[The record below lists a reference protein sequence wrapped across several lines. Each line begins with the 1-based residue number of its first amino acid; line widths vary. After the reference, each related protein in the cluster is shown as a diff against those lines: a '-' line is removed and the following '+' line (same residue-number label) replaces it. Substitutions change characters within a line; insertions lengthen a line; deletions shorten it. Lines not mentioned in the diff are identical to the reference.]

1 MAGSDAPLLRL
12 PPELLVH
19 VVALLPGRCLPAVA
33 ASCRA
38 LRRVALTDS
47 VWRRRCEEEYG
58 VQEDLH
64 AMEATGMAFR
74 DLYIKRV
81 NPRVKSGKY
90 MKLLPEYENMAYR
103 DVYVHLLHP
112 YRHILG
118 LWQPLIG
125 PYGGLLNVVVD
136 GLFIFGWMYLPPHD
150 PCVRDP
156 MRRKPLFRVHL
167 WERHRTEVECMYGHS
182 GPHRGHIRKG
192 NGSEH
197 GLPNE
202 KVHKKDEF
210 STKCIQTDFH
220 RMSGGRQEEFRTW
233 LQDEWGKTLE
243 EIFIEHTQ
251 ELILMKFIYTSQY
264 DNCLTYKRIFLP
276 PERPDS
282 PLPPGLFKGAYGS
295 HGLEIVML
303 SVCGRRAR
311 VTKITGDPNVPAGQ
325 LTLDVDLSLPLALSS
340 LEQQSNMEELSRIV
354 NSIWERE
361 REREAA
367 AGERRP
373 AAGRG
378 EAEPEGAGR
387 GEGDLPEEE
396 EGGGDAAE
404 VAEGGGDAR
413 PSGDGSVHAGRG
425 SRPRPC
431 PASPRQQQR
440 RQEEERPQ
448 DPVAQS
454 GPSRRAGPSEEGR
467 REGVAP
473 DAPPPRRDGSPALP
487 AGVEDQLDDDDDDEA
502 GAVGGVGVG
511 TARWEAEPPRGIDSG
526 DRQDWARGRNLR
538 LDEDRSGQPDMA
550 PVVEEE
556 GAERVAAGRAQ
567 WEAEGVVGGV
577 EEQEEGEAHLEEFHL
592 PMGIIPRQTDYPR
605 TCRARFYGTGL
616 IAGHGFTSPQ
626 RTPGIFVAFDDDT
639 FGFLWVELN
648 SFSLYS
654 RVHERLMN
662 AQAPSATAFEAML
675 EELRTATA

>member
-19 VVALLPGRCLPAVA
+19 VVGLLPGRCLPAVA

-74 DLYIKRV
+74 DLYIK
-81 NPRVKSGKY
+81 
-90 MKLLPEYENMAYR
+90 
-103 DVYVHLLHP
+103 LLHP

-167 WERHRTEVECMYGHS
+167 WERHRAEVECMYGHS
-182 GPHRGHIRKG
+182 GPHRGYIRKG

-197 GLPNE
+197 GLPDE

-276 PERPDS
+276 PERPDA

-325 LTLDVDLSLPLALSS
+325 LTLDVDLSLPLAPSS
-340 LEQQSNMEELSRIV
+340 LEQQSNIEELSRIV

-361 REREAA
+361 REREAT

-378 EAEPEGAGR
+378 EAEPEGAG
-387 GEGDLPEEE
+387 GGDLPEEEEE
-396 EGGGDAAE
+396 EGGGDAPE

-413 PSGDGSVHAGRG
+413 PSCDGNVHAGRG
-425 SRPRPC
+425 SRPQPC
-431 PASPRQQQR
+431 PASPWQRRR
-440 RQEEERPQ
+440 RQEEGERPQ

-454 GPSRRAGPSEEGR
+454 EPSRQAGPSEEGR
-467 REGVAP
+467 HEGLAP
-473 DAPPPRRDGSPALP
+473 DAPPRRDGSPALP
-487 AGVEDQLDDDDDDEA
+487 AGVEDQLDDYEA

-511 TARWEAEPPRGIDSG
+511 TARGETEPPRGIDSG
-526 DRQDWARGRNLR
+526 DRRDWARGGTLR
-538 LDEDRSGQPDMA
+538 LDEDRSGQPDSG

-556 GAERVAAGRAQ
+556 GTERVAAGRAQ
-567 WEAEGVVGGV
+567 WEADGVVAGVEKQEEGGV
-577 EEQEEGEAHLEEFHL
+577 GSGEAHLEEFHL

-616 IAGHGFTSPQ
+616 VAGHGFTSPQ

-662 AQAPSATAFEAML
+662 ARAPSATAFEAML

>member
-182 GPHRGHIRKG
+182 GPHRGHIR
-192 NGSEH
+192 
-197 GLPNE
+197 
-202 KVHKKDEF
+202 VHKKDEF

-303 SVCGRRAR
+303 SVYGRRAR

-404 VAEGGGDAR
+404 VAEG
-413 PSGDGSVHAGRG
+413 
-425 SRPRPC
+425 
-431 PASPRQQQR
+431 
-440 RQEEERPQ
+440 
-448 DPVAQS
+448 
-454 GPSRRAGPSEEGR
+454 
-467 REGVAP
+467 
-473 DAPPPRRDGSPALP
+473 
-487 AGVEDQLDDDDDDEA
+487 
-502 GAVGGVGVG
+502 
-511 TARWEAEPPRGIDSG
+511 
-526 DRQDWARGRNLR
+526 
-538 LDEDRSGQPDMA
+538 
-550 PVVEEE
+550 
-556 GAERVAAGRAQ
+556 
-567 WEAEGVVGGV
+567 
-577 EEQEEGEAHLEEFHL
+577 EEQEEGGVGSGEAHLEEFHL

-662 AQAPSATAFEAML
+662 ARAPSATAFEAML

>member
-19 VVALLPGRCLPAVA
+19 VVGLLPGRCLPAVA

-74 DLYIKRV
+74 DLYIK
-81 NPRVKSGKY
+81 
-90 MKLLPEYENMAYR
+90 
-103 DVYVHLLHP
+103 LLHP

-167 WERHRTEVECMYGHS
+167 WERHRAEVECMYGHS
-182 GPHRGHIRKG
+182 GPHRGYIR
-192 NGSEH
+192 
-197 GLPNE
+197 
-202 KVHKKDEF
+202 VHKKDEF

-276 PERPDS
+276 PERPDA

-325 LTLDVDLSLPLALSS
+325 LTLDVDLSLPLAPSS
-340 LEQQSNMEELSRIV
+340 LEQQSNIEELSRIV

-361 REREAA
+361 REREAT

-378 EAEPEGAGR
+378 EAEPEGAG
-387 GEGDLPEEE
+387 GGDLPEEEEE
-396 EGGGDAAE
+396 EGGGDAPE

-413 PSGDGSVHAGRG
+413 PSCDGNVHAGRG
-425 SRPRPC
+425 SRPQPC
-431 PASPRQQQR
+431 PASPWQRRR
-440 RQEEERPQ
+440 RQEEGERPQ

-454 GPSRRAGPSEEGR
+454 EPSRQAGPSEEGR
-467 REGVAP
+467 HEGLAP
-473 DAPPPRRDGSPALP
+473 DAPPRRDGSPALP
-487 AGVEDQLDDDDDDEA
+487 AGVEDQLDDYEA

-511 TARWEAEPPRGIDSG
+511 TARGETEPPRGIDSG
-526 DRQDWARGRNLR
+526 DRRDWARGGTLR
-538 LDEDRSGQPDMA
+538 LDEDRSGQPDSG

-556 GAERVAAGRAQ
+556 GTERVAAGRAQ
-567 WEAEGVVGGV
+567 WEADGVVAGVEKQEEGGV
-577 EEQEEGEAHLEEFHL
+577 GSGEAHLEEFHL

-616 IAGHGFTSPQ
+616 VAGHGFTSPQ

-662 AQAPSATAFEAML
+662 ARAPSATAFEAML